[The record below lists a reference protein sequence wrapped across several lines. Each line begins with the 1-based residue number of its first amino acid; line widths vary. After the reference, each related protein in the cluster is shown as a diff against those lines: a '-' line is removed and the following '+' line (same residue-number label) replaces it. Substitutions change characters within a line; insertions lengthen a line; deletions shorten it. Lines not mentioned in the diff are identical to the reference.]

1 MGEAEMKAAG
11 YMGQPYQTAY
21 PGQAAAPVRITKR
34 PITDMERNFA
44 AGAYKTFQKSVRVIA
59 IVPLALFFINYFLIS
74 RDPDLF
80 IMSFIFGLLN
90 IIIAFVAIG
99 MAISLLVTRNKVSQI
114 MAGGSVIEVQGNA
127 IRGRTSRNMPSFNV
141 GPVSIFVTPEVSR
154 LVVEG
159 AQVSVVCIPQLKAAL
174 SINNAGLSKG
184 ARITC
189 PPNLEM
195 MALQGSQ
202 PMQQMQQPM
211 IAAQQAAPQYYPQAG
226 PQAAPAQPSYQ
237 QYAPAMGR
245 CPNCGQLVQPHW
257 QNCAFCNAK
266 LK

>member
-1 MGEAEMKAAG
+1 MKSSG
-11 YMGQPYQTAY
+11 LIGQPYQSAY
-21 PGQAAAPVRITKR
+21 PGMTTAPVRISKR
-34 PITDMERNFA
+34 PITDMEKNFA
-44 AGAYKTFQKSVRVIA
+44 AGAYKTYQNAVRGLSIA
-59 IVPLALFFINYFLIS
+59 PIALFLINYFLVS
-74 RDPDLF
+74 RDPDLE
-80 IMSFIFGLLN
+80 ILSFILLIMT
-90 IIIAFVAIG
+90 IIVAFVAIG
-99 MAISLLVTRNKVSQI
+99 MTISLLATRKKVSQI

-159 AQVSVVCIPQLKAAL
+159 AQISVVCIPQLKAAL

-195 MALQGSQ
+195 MAQQGGYQ
-202 PMQQMQQPM
+202 PAQQIQQPM
-211 IAAQQAAPQYYPQAG
+211 IAAQPAAPQYYPQAG
-226 PQAAPAQPSYQ
+226 PQPAPTQPSYP